1 MANEITKTNNNGAIA
16 QSKLGFTDFMTSNA
30 ITQKVNEIIGNPKDG
45 ARFVTNIV
53 AVVNANPVLREC
65 TNQSILSSALVAHSL
80 NLSLSP
86 ALGQAWVVPFNNKQT
101 GNKEAQF
108 QLSYKSYIQ
117 LAIRSGY
124 YKKINVLPIKEG
136 ELIKYD
142 PLNEEIEVRLI
153 ENEVDREKAPI
164 MGFYAMYE
172 YTNGFRKCLYWSN
185 EKMLAF
191 ADKYSQAF
199 NRKTMEDIIKGK
211 VSEKDMWKYS
221 SPWYSKYEE
230 MGCKTLIKQLLSKY
244 GILSI
249 EMQTAIEKDQ
259 SVIKEDG
266 TPIYVDNNNDDYI
279 IVEENNDEENKIKE
293 PSKKSLSDVE

>member
-1 MANEITKTNNNGAIA
+1 MANEITKTNNNAVVQNKI
-16 QSKLGFTDFMTSNA
+16 SFTDFMTSNA

-45 ARFVTNIV
+45 ARFITNIV
-53 AVVNANPVLREC
+53 AVVNANPALREC
-65 TNQSILSSALVAHSL
+65 SNQSMLSCALVAHSL

-86 ALGQAWVVPFNNKQT
+86 ALGQAWVVPYNNKST
-101 GNKEAQF
+101 GIKEAQF

-124 YKKINVLPIKEG
+124 YKKINVLAIKEG

-142 PLNEEIEVRLI
+142 PLNEEIEVKLI
-153 ENEVDREKAPI
+153 EDEVEREKAPI

-172 YTNGFRKCLYWSN
+172 YVNGFRKCIYWSN

-199 NRKTMEDIIKGK
+199 NRKTMQDILDGK
-211 VSEKDMWKYS
+211 IPEKDMWKYS

-230 MGCKTLIKQLLSKY
+230 MGNKSLIKQLLSKY

-249 EMQTAIEKDQ
+249 EMQDALEKDQ

-266 TPIYVDNNNDDYI
+266 TPKYVDNNNDDYI
-279 IVEENNDEENKIKE
+279 IAEEIKE
-293 PSKKSLSDVE
+293 EETQEPKTKKLDDVE

>member
-1 MANEITKTNNNGAIA
+1 MANEITKTNNNAVVQNKI
-16 QSKLGFTDFMTSNA
+16 SFTDFMTSNA

-45 ARFVTNIV
+45 ARFITNIV
-53 AVVNANPVLREC
+53 AVVNANPALREC
-65 TNQSILSSALVAHSL
+65 SNQSMLSCALVAHSL

-86 ALGQAWVVPFNNKQT
+86 ALGQAWVVPYNNKTT
-101 GNKEAQF
+101 GIKEAQF

-124 YKKINVLPIKEG
+124 YKKINVLAIKEG

-142 PLNEEIEVRLI
+142 PLNEEIEVKLI
-153 ENEVDREKAPI
+153 EDEVEREKAPI

-172 YTNGFRKCLYWSN
+172 YVNGFKKCIYWSN

-199 NRKTMEDIIKGK
+199 SRKIMEDILNGK
-211 VSEKDMWKYS
+211 IPEKDMWKYS
-221 SPWYSKYEE
+221 SPWYSRYEE
-230 MGCKTLIKQLLSKY
+230 MGNKSLIKQLLSKY

-249 EMQTAIEKDQ
+249 EMQDALEKDQ
-259 SVIKEDG
+259 SVINEDG
-266 TPIYVDNNNDDYI
+266 TPKYVDNNNDDYI
-279 IVEENNDEENKIKE
+279 IAEENNVVEEKE
-293 PSKKSLSDVE
+293 IQTKSLSDVE